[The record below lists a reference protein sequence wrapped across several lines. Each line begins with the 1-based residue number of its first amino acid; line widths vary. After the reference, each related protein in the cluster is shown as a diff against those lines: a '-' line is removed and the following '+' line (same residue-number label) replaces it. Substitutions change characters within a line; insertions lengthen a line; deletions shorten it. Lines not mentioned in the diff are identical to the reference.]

1 MSRLMETAEY
11 WTLGLGIAVLP
22 LGYRAKRPDGAALK
36 QTGYIAHG
44 APAWQ
49 RLQAELPNEET
60 LRVWFGGPQRNI
72 GIVTGWQNLVVL
84 DFDDRESYTTWLH
97 WCRGAGDAAATVAEC
112 THRVFS
118 ARGVHVYVGVEEP
131 VRAFSVGN
139 IDIKAAGGYVL
150 APPSIH
156 PSGAA
161 YMAESPWA
169 PVVHVERLVDVFPFT
184 QDARRCTPA
193 SAAPS
198 GDKAGDTEQ
207 TAADPWCWREKTQ
220 RSSILE
226 IKRRVSLLDLLPD
239 ARSTSGDARWWMARC
254 PLHDDQHES
263 LWIDNKNGL
272 CGCLAG
278 CTSKPLDVINLY
290 QRLHGCD
297 TAVAVRELVGPVPGL
312 EGGAI

>member
-1 MSRLMETAEY
+1 METAEY

-36 QTGYIAHG
+36 QAGYIAHG

-49 RLQAELPNEET
+49 RLQVELPNEET

-139 IDIKAAGGYVL
+139 IDVKAAGGYVL

-156 PSGAA
+156 PSGAHYLA
-161 YMAESPWA
+161 WSDWS
-169 PVVHVERLVDVFPFT
+169 PVVTVARLSDAFPFSPPEAPPLILSK
-184 QDARRCTPA
+184 QPRGIGSRVYRRRLRWCA
-193 SAAPS
+193 SA
-198 GDKAGDTEQ
+198 
-207 TAADPWCWREKTQ
+207 
-220 RSSILE
+220 
-226 IKRRVSLLDLLPD
+226 
-239 ARSTSGDARWWMARC
+239 
-254 PLHDDQHES
+254 
-263 LWIDNKNGL
+263 
-272 CGCLAG
+272 
-278 CTSKPLDVINLY
+278 
-290 QRLHGCD
+290 
-297 TAVAVRELVGPVPGL
+297 
-312 EGGAI
+312 